1 LNFFLLT
8 FSHIFKVHTANGWES
23 VDLGDQNRKNKFLKL
38 MGAFKNPDKNAPPI
52 KQRKPGNYI

>member
-1 LNFFLLT
+1 M
-8 FSHIFKVHTANGWES
+8 HTANGWES

-52 KQRKPGNYI
+52 KQRKPGSYNNYFFS